1 MLVSSVLLLIISFFN
16 WQEVE
21 FDLGPLG
28 EGSAGVSAWDDLG
41 GILMGILTVVLIA
54 RIVANLA
61 AVDLPIPVSYAMTSA
76 VLAFLIFAIALI
88 KNLTDDYSTWASYVG
103 VVLAAL
109 IAVGA
114 WMEIQA
120 AGGVDSLKSEASSFG
135 GSGGSSGTAATA
147 TGAAT
152 TGAAAAPAAAPE
164 APESAASEAPGTAS
178 EAPDAGWDAADAAS
192 DATSD
197 EPSTEREN

>member
-28 EGSAGVSAWDDLG
+28 EGSAGVSGWDDLG